1 MLQCARHTV
10 YWPKIQDDIS
20 KMVQKCNE
28 CQRHSNKKP
37 RPPER
42 QISATHPMEIL
53 GMDLVNFRGQH
64 ALIKVDYYS
73 GCLTYDTLVDK
84 TIDAVT
90 AALKYIDITKAQ
102 TTHLDTSVS
111 NILTSPAELFYSR
124 RTNIRLSMA
133 PAHLKPMKRD
143 LPAEPTHLVH
153 ELMNG
158 NLGILS
164 QKIPRQIHTGSPMTR
179 PTEGLDKISVTSIRV
194 LLLLYNSDP
203 MHRSL

>member
-1 MLQCARHTV
+1 
-10 YWPKIQDDIS
+10 
-20 KMVQKCNE
+20 MVQKCNE
-28 CQRHSNKKP
+28 CQRHSNKNS

-73 GCLTYDTLVDK
+73 GFLTYDTLVDK

-102 TTHLDTSVS
+102 TTYLDTSVS
-111 NILTSPAELFYSR
+111 NILTSSAELFYSR
-124 RTNIRLSMA
+124 RTNMRLSMA

-143 LPAEPTHLVH
+143 NYSYLPNQPIWFTNWWMETWVYWVKKYLAKF
-153 ELMNG
+153 
-158 NLGILS
+158 ILDRQWQDQ
-164 QKIPRQIHTGSPMTR
+164 QK
-179 PTEGLDKISVTSIRV
+179 D
-194 LLLLYNSDP
+194 
-203 MHRSL
+203 

>member
-1 MLQCARHTV
+1 MLQRARHTV

-37 RPPER
+37 RPPEL

-73 GCLTYDTLVDK
+73 GFLTYDTLVDK
-84 TIDAVT
+84 TIDAVI

-102 TTHLDTSVS
+102 TTYLDTSVG
-111 NILTSPAELFYSR
+111 NILTSSAELFYSR
-124 RTNIRLSMA
+124 RTSIRLSMA
-133 PAHLKPMKRD
+133 PAHLKPMKRENYTY
-143 LPAEPTHLVH
+143 LPNQPIWFT
-153 ELMNG
+153 N
-158 NLGILS
+158 
-164 QKIPRQIHTGSPMTR
+164 
-179 PTEGLDKISVTSIRV
+179 
-194 LLLLYNSDP
+194 
-203 MHRSL
+203 